1 MLMFWTGLLLVS
13 GSWLFLFPVFAPGR
27 DWAAGLSLAAAG
39 IALIGLGGRVGGR
52 RMPRLSSSPTPT
64 NRLRPGLWQGNLFR
78 LVWLGLVIFGLQFLA
93 LQAVRPWAA
102 QHHDVP
108 LVSPLLKGLCLA
120 LGVPASVDQ
129 GVLFVKTEEEVV
141 PFVTNWE
148 KLGLVMPLALIVA
161 LTVCSTVLRD
171 GWRARLRSLGV
182 GLSALLV
189 YLLARYLVVCGYLI
203 EFADLKGQTDLNP
216 MWMFAGPWR
225 TLLSFVP
232 FTLVCGQLKLVV
244 LPPKAPSSRLQN
256 QFLGRFAGSVA
267 LAGLGIGLIL
277 AVTNLHLPGPP
288 KPGRILVDDY
298 HSGFWE
304 PSALQLDTTGFGSKY
319 LYSYSSLIEWLH
331 YYFRVTVNETEPLTE
346 ARLSQ
351 VDVLI
356 IKTPSKRY
364 TAAEIEAI
372 VRFVRRGGGL
382 FLIGDHT
389 NLLGMGSF
397 LNELA
402 AHFGVRF
409 RYDACNAFSTGYFS
423 YFHSPVL
430 FAHPIVQGL
439 EPFKFMTSCS
449 LDCDRGAERVMTAYD
464 IVSDPV
470 DYSKPSFFGRLI
482 PGTRSGFG
490 LFTVAAAARA
500 GLGRVLM
507 LADST
512 PFSNFSMFQ
521 ETYPEFFL
529 NACAYLNQTN
539 EPKGWLTWT
548 TVSVGFG
555 LLALAL
561 WLAARGGAAA
571 FLSTACLG
579 GLAGY
584 LAAGEGL
591 REFQARAFTPPVA
604 RTTYPQV
611 AFLTDAHIGFGLPPA
626 IGPSFIAPEYAFDS
640 MFVVPQRFGAFPALV
655 NASSLPANG
664 LAARPREAPVSHRP
678 TMKGQ
683 GVTGAF
689 RAVVL
694 VNPDD
699 ELPGSY
705 LQALR
710 KYAESGG
717 QVVVFHSKEFGDGA
731 VNALLG
737 ADRARTSLDETRYVV
752 SIPTNSIASVT
763 NNMPNEART
772 TAPVTNTVTATRTA
786 WRIGQGKV
794 IVVSDSAPFS
804 RGQLGH
810 VMLEPD
816 EARLKLYQI
825 MFEVFAEAIGPVERP
840 KLK

>member
-1 MLMFWTGLLLVS
+1 MVMFWTGVLFVS
-13 GSWLFLFPVFAPGR
+13 GSWLFLFPVFTPSR
-27 DWAAGLSLAAAG
+27 EWLAGISLAGAG
-39 IALIGLGGRVGGR
+39 IALLGWGGVLASRDGKKGLSWKGDV
-52 RMPRLSSSPTPT
+52 LQ
-64 NRLRPGLWQGNLFR
+64 W
-78 LVWLGLVIFGLQFLA
+78 VWLGLMMFGLQFLA

-102 QHHDVP
+102 QYHEAR
-108 LVSPLLKGLCLA
+108 LLSPVLRALCA
-120 LGVPASVDQ
+120 VLGVPASVDQ
-129 GVLFVKTEEEVV
+129 GVLFVQTEEEVV

-148 KLGLVMPLALIVA
+148 KLGLVMPLALMMGMG
-161 LTVCSTVLRD
+161 VCCAVGPT
-171 GWRARLRSLGV
+171 GWRSKLKSLG
-182 GLSALLV
+182 LSLGALVV
-189 YLLARYLVVCGYLI
+189 YLLARYLIVCGYLV
-203 EFADLKGQTDLNP
+203 EFADLKGQSDFNP
-216 MWMFAGPWR
+216 MWAFAGSWR

-232 FTLVCGQLKLVV
+232 FAFVCGKLRLVE
-244 LPPKAPSSRLQN
+244 LSPKDCSPRRPN
-256 QFLGRFAGSVA
+256 LGRRPLAGSTA
-267 LAGLGIGLIL
+267 LAGVGIGLVL
-277 AVTNLHLPGPP
+277 TAANLHLPGPV

-319 LYSYSSLIEWLH
+319 LYSYSSLIEWLN

-346 ARLSQ
+346 ANLSQ

-364 TAAEIEAI
+364 AAAEIEAI

-389 NLLGMGSF
+389 NLLGMGAF

-402 AHFGVRF
+402 SHFGVRF

-423 YFHSPVL
+423 YFHSPAL

-539 EPKGWLTWT
+539 EPKQWLAWT
-548 TVSVGFG
+548 GIG
-555 LLALAL
+555 LGLALLVVAV
-561 WLAARGGAAA
+561 WLAADGGATA
-571 FLSTACLG
+571 FLTTACLG

-591 REFQARAFTPPVA
+591 REFQAKAFPPPVA

-611 AFLTDAHIGFGLPPA
+611 AFLTHAHIGFGLPPA

-640 MFVVPQRFGAFPALV
+640 MFVVPQRFGAFPVLV
-655 NASSLPANG
+655 NASSLPASG
-664 LAARPREAPVSHRP
+664 LVARERVASAVRAPTPGRATVGDQPSDP
-678 TMKGQ
+678 K
-683 GVTGAF
+683 F
-689 RAVVL
+689 RTVVL

-699 ELPGSY
+699 QLPASY
-705 LQALR
+705 LQALHR
-710 KYAESGG
+710 YIESGG
-717 QVVVFHSKEFGDGA
+717 HLIVFHSKEFGDA
-731 VNALLG
+731 ALQALLATNAPG
-737 ADRARTSLDETRYVV
+737 VKLGETRYLV
-752 SIPTNSIASVT
+752 SVPTNSIGNLT
-763 NNMPNEART
+763 NTIPSGA
-772 TAPVTNTVTATRTA
+772 TAPALAATNLTATCGTWA
-786 WRIGQGKV
+786 IGLGKLF
-794 IVVSDSAPFS
+794 VVSDSALFS
-804 RGQLGH
+804 RAQLGH
-810 VMLEPD
+810 VMVEPD
-816 EARLKLYQI
+816 EARLKLYQV
-825 MFEVFAEAIGPVERP
+825 MFEVFGEAIGPVERP